1 MSEQLEIL
9 ALKKKNE
16 ELAFVIQKQV
26 HSILE
31 LCGTMTEIID
41 QLRQIND
48 NSTREEMILIHC
60 KVANTLRLSAT
71 KANNYMYMPE
81 RD

>member
-9 ALKKKNE
+9 SLRKHNE
-16 ELAFVIQKQV
+16 QLAFVVQKQA

-48 NSTREEMILIHC
+48 SSTRDQMITIHC

-81 RD
+81 RE

>member
-1 MSEQLEIL
+1 MSDNLEIL
-9 ALKKKNE
+9 ALRKAKD
-16 ELAFVIQKQV
+16 ELAFIVQKQA

-48 NSTREEMILIHC
+48 DSTREQMILIHC

-81 RD
+81 RE